1 MILSIGAPMD
11 STLAAART
19 ALPNDDRLLI
29 LKYAIDSFESDP
41 VVVQSAEQSTRHTRR
56 FR

>member
-1 MILSIGAPMD
+1 MILSIGAPID

-41 VVVQSAEQSTRHTRR
+41 VVVQSAGQSTRHTRR